1 MNANLEEAQAIESGT
16 FGLEKLTRCFMLG
29 ISASGLRIETW

>member
-1 MNANLEEAQAIESGT
+1 MNANLEGVQATEIGM

-29 ISASGLRIETW
+29 ISASGLRVETW